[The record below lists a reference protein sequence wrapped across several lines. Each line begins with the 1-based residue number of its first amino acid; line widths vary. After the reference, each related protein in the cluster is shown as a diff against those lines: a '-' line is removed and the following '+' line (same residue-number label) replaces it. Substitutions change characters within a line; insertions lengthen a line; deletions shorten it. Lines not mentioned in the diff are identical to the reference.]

1 MADRDEVSRVVVGG
15 ADGAA
20 PPYTAVRVEV
30 VRLPEGGREH
40 DAVAVE
46 EPLEIRIGGEPVA
59 VTMRTP
65 GHDEELALGFFY
77 GEGRS
82 TRPSRLHS
90 P

>member
-1 MADRDEVSRVVVGG
+1 VAPAGAIRVVVR
-15 ADGAA
+15 DGQ
-20 PPYTAVRVEV
+20 
-30 VRLPEGGREH
+30 EH
-40 DAVAVE
+40 AVAVE
-46 EPLEIRIGGEPVA
+46 KPLEIRVDREPVA